1 METVVL
7 AELRQTSFL
16 FYVRVKGKKI
26 LGVVEAEKWEGREA
40 QEVN

>member
-16 FYVRVKGKKI
+16 FYVRIKGKKI
-26 LGVVEAEKWEGREA
+26 LGVAEVEKWEGREA